1 MTPDEVR
8 GGRPSVPDG
17 AGDPDGA
24 GGPDRAGNSGLT
36 ERRRRLQDLA
46 GLTVRGSDGGSV
58 GRVRDIYQQDAGI
71 ELAAI
76 TVVPRQLSSR
86 SVLIP
91 AAAIASLPP
100 ASVEVDDSAVGDDP
114 AGSDGPAGGD
124 RPADDGGAD
133 HRRRGST
140 ENGAP
145 PVIELRIDVATAKA
159 GARPPVTGHL
169 TPEELREAASVLG
182 LGTDHGA

>member
-1 MTPDEVR
+1 MTPVSAP
-8 GGRPSVPDG
+8 G
-17 AGDPDGA
+17 GDPA
-24 GGPDRAGNSGLT
+24 EPDEQEAPAPT

-58 GRVRDIYQQDAGI
+58 GRVRDVYQLDASA

-100 ASVEVDDSAVGDDP
+100 DPEDREEPADGERSADGGP
-114 AGSDGPAGGD
+114 AGS
-124 RPADDGGAD
+124 
-133 HRRRGST
+133 RRRDAKGSSA
-140 ENGAP
+140 AP
-145 PVIELRIDVATAKA
+145 AIELRIDVSTAKA
-159 GARPPVTGHL
+159 GARPPLTGHL
-169 TPEELREAASVLG
+169 GPEELRDAAAVLG
-182 LGTDHGA
+182 LAPGRDARPDGPQAAGVDGSPEA

>member
-8 GGRPSVPDG
+8 GGRPSASDG

-24 GGPDRAGNSGLT
+24 ADPAPAD
-36 ERRRRLQDLA
+36 RRRRLQDLA

-58 GRVRDIYQQDAGI
+58 GRVRDVYQQDAGT

-100 ASVEVDDSAVGDDP
+100 EKADAEGSADGDGAPGGDSAASG
-114 AGSDGPAGGD
+114 
-124 RPADDGGAD
+124 
-133 HRRRGST
+133 RRDAK
-140 ENGAP
+140 ENGAS

-159 GARPPVTGHL
+159 GAHPPLTGHL
-169 TPEELREAASVLG
+169 TPEELRAAAAVLG